1 MMTSGMRRVPI
12 KFYLGEFPLAQI
24 WFTVDVYLMG
34 LQELLSEDPDRLR
47 VPSPK
52 NGDGVLLRSFP
63 ISRSAKRVR
72 LQKSGIYYI
81 SQTYR
86 RYYTDLSMGYA
97 KYLEIFSAKSRATV
111 RRKVRRFQEHCH
123 GQMFFRRFSRV
134 DEMKEFYDLAR
145 RVSKSSYQEKLLG
158 VGLPNDE
165 TFYSKMVQDS
175 LSGRVRAYLLLHAEC
190 PVAYLYCDSIDGV
203 LLYSYL
209 GYDPEY
215 REWSVGTIL
224 QWLVMEDLLQ
234 RDMAFKYFDFTEG
247 EGTHKEFFSTGSVYC
262 GNIFVLKPKLKCVI
276 VVLLHLIWEKI
287 LWGVKVTLD
296 ASGLKSKIKNLVR
309 FGRMK

>member
-1 MMTSGMRRVPI
+1 MMTSGMRRVPM
-12 KFYLGEFPLAQI
+12 KFYLGELALAQI

-34 LQELLSEDPDRLR
+34 LQELLTEDSDKLR
-47 VPSPK
+47 VPLPK
-52 NGDGVLLRSFP
+52 DGDGVLLRSFP
-63 ISRSAKRVR
+63 ILHSAKRVR

-86 RYYTDLSMGYA
+86 RYYTDLSIGYTN
-97 KYLEIFSAKSRATV
+97 YLENFSAKSRATV
-111 RRKVRRFQEHCH
+111 KRKVRRFQEHCN
-123 GQMFFRRFSRV
+123 GQVVFRRFSRV

-145 RVSKSSYQEKLLG
+145 RVSKNSYQEKLLDA
-158 VGLPNDE
+158 GLPGDE
-165 TFYSKMVQDS
+165 AFYSKMMKDG
-175 LSGRVRAYLLLHAEC
+175 LSDRVRAYLLLHAER
-190 PVAYLYCDSIDGV
+190 PVAYLYCDSVNGV

-234 RDMAFKYFDFTEG
+234 RERAFKYFDFTEG

-262 GNIFVLKPKLKCVI
+262 GNIFVLKPNLKCVI
-276 VVLLHLIWEKI
+276 VVLLHMIWERI
-287 LWGVKVTLD
+287 LWGIKVMLD

>member
-1 MMTSGMRRVPI
+1 
-12 KFYLGEFPLAQI
+12 
-24 WFTVDVYLMG
+24 VYLMG
-34 LQELLSEDPDRLR
+34 LQELLTEDPDRLR

-52 NGDGVLLRSFP
+52 NGDGILLRSFP
-63 ISRSAKRVR
+63 ISRSAKRIR
-72 LQKSGIYYI
+72 LQKDSIYYI
-81 SQTYR
+81 SQAYR
-86 RYYTDLSMGYA
+86 RYYADLSIGYT
-97 KYLEIFSAKSRATV
+97 KYLENFSAKSRATV
-111 RRKVRRFQEHCH
+111 KRKVRRFQEHCH
-123 GQMFFRRFSRV
+123 EQVFFRRFSRV
-134 DEMKEFYDLAR
+134 DEMKEFYGLAR

-175 LSGRVRAYLLLHAEC
+175 LSGRVRAYLLLHAER
-190 PVAYLYCDSIDGV
+190 PVAYLYCDSTDGA

-234 RDMAFKYFDFTEG
+234 RDRAFRYFDFTEG

-262 GNIFVLKPKLKCVI
+262 GEIFMLKLKLKSVV
-276 VVLLHLIWEKI
+276 VVLLHMTWERI
-287 LWGVKVTLD
+287 LWGIKVMLD
-296 ASGLKSKIKNLVR
+296 VSGLKSKIKNLVR

>member
-1 MMTSGMRRVPI
+1 M
-12 KFYLGEFPLAQI
+12 KFYLGELPLAQI

-34 LQELLSEDPDRLR
+34 LQELLTEDSDRLR

-52 NGDGVLLRSFP
+52 NGDGILLRSFP

-72 LQKSGIYYI
+72 LQKSRIYYI

-86 RYYTDLSMGYA
+86 RYYTDLSIGYT
-97 KYLEIFSAKSRATV
+97 KYLENFSAKSRATV

-123 GQMFFRRFSRV
+123 GQVFFRRFSRV

-145 RVSKSSYQEKLLG
+145 RVSESSYQEKLLD

-165 TFYSKMVQDS
+165 TFYLKMVQDS
-175 LSGRVRAYLLLHAEC
+175 RSDRVRAYLLLHEER

-215 REWSVGTIL
+215 REWSIGTIL

-234 RDMAFKYFDFTEG
+234 TDTVFKYFDFDEG
-247 EGTHKEFFSTGSVYC
+247 EGSHKEFFSTGSVYC
-262 GNIFVLKPKLKCVI
+262 GNIFVLKLKLKSVV
-276 VVLLHLIWEKI
+276 VVLLHIIWERI
-287 LWGVKVTLD
+287 LGGIKAMLD
-296 ASGLKSKIKNLVR
+296 AAGLKSKIKNLAR
-309 FGRMK
+309 FGR